1 MATSILVLT
10 VGLTRLVERA
20 LFATWM
26 ENMMKR
32 LSAFAGFVALIGI
45 LGTGTATA
53 QLDQGLSDRD
63 VIEPWLRAKEVVVS
77 LQPALASPMAD
88 DRRGRLDAGL
98 DTLIDELSKLQ
109 ADLEKVAIRIVAVP
123 EFAYEASNKSSELSA
138 QVLDI
143 KKSFDALFGELQ
155 IQERPDVQA
164 MQSAI
169 DALRQS
175 LYNKNRFEH
184 DVVNAIGS
192 GSKNQM
198 QALAGRWW
206 KVGESVE
213 AVKLAIEGLRTSPAA
228 TNSNEK

>member
-1 MATSILVLT
+1 MHQSQALYDTSA
-10 VGLTRLVERA
+10 A
-20 LFATWM
+20 L
-26 ENMMKR
+26 
-32 LSAFAGFVALIGI
+32 ALI
-45 LGTGTATA
+45 
-53 QLDQGLSDRD
+53 D
-63 VIEPWLRAKEVVVS
+63 PWLRAKAVVLS
-77 LQPALASPMAD
+77 LGPLLDPSAAGGQREHADADLSRLA
-88 DRRGRLDAGL
+88 
-98 DTLIDELSKLQ
+98 DELSALQ
-109 ADLEKVAIRIVAVP
+109 SELEKVAIRIVAVP

-155 IQERPDVQA
+155 IEERPDVQA

-228 TNSNEK
+228 THSEEK

>member
-1 MATSILVLT
+1 
-10 VGLTRLVERA
+10 
-20 LFATWM
+20 
-26 ENMMKR
+26 MKR

-45 LGTGTATA
+45 LETGTATA
-53 QLDQGLSDRD
+53 QLDQDLSDRD

-77 LQPALASPMAD
+77 LKPALAGPMAK

-123 EFAYEASNKSSELSA
+123 EFAYDASNKSSELSA

-164 MQSAI
+164 MQSGI

-175 LYNKNRFEH
+175 LHSKDRFEH

-198 QALAGRWW
+198 QTLAGQWW
-206 KVGESVE
+206 KVSESVE
-213 AVKLAIEGLRTSPAA
+213 GVKLAIEDLRTTPAA
-228 TNSNEK
+228 TNGHDN